1 MKYAGAFK
9 RFAAFFVDSL
19 ILLGAY
25 MAFGFLFHLSTLYA
39 PLAAL
44 PMVGFWWFG
53 GISLSSWLYYASFE
67 SSKRQATLGKQVLGL
82 KVTDQYGCKISFWR
96 ATGRYFGKFLSRLLF
111 CIGFLMVFFT
121 KKKQALHDKMA
132 DTLVIN
138 SRS

>member
-25 MAFGFLFHLSTLYA
+25 MMMGFILSLSTFSTQLTQFPMLGFIWIA
-39 PLAAL
+39 GMAA
-44 PMVGFWWFG
+44 
-53 GISLSSWLYYASFE
+53 SSWLYYASFE
-67 SSKRQATLGKQVLGL
+67 SSKRQATIGKQVLGL
-82 KVTDQYGCKISFWR
+82 KVTDLQGSRIGFWR
-96 ATGRYFGKFLSRLLF
+96 ATGRYFGKFISRLLF

-121 KKKQALHDKMA
+121 KKKQGLHDKMA
-132 DTLVIN
+132 DTLVIH